1 MTEERRPT
9 AVVTGGSSGI
19 GLAVAEALVQQGHE
33 VVITARNPE
42 RLREAAE
49 RIGAR
54 WYAVDAVDESGMA
67 AVFAELGHVDLLV
80 HSAGVFRAKGIRKQ
94 TAAEFSDTVGLNLTS
109 AYVASR
115 AAVQTM
121 RPGGRII
128 IIGSISGIDGH
139 PWLTGYAASK
149 AGVRMLAESMR
160 AEVEKDGISVNVL
173 ILPTVDTPMMV
184 DIERPAIL
192 VEDCVSAVLWL
203 DSLHPRVRVPEL
215 VLRSA
220 DDSPFGHRINVRV
233 EESATEHVEGA
244 SA

>member
-1 MTEERRPT
+1 MTEKRRPT
-9 AVVTGGSSGI
+9 TVVTGGSSGI
-19 GLAVAEALVQQGHE
+19 GLAVAEALLQRGHD
-33 VVITARNPE
+33 VVITARNPA

-54 WYAVDAVDESGMA
+54 WYAVDAIDEPAMT
-67 AVFAELGHVDLLV
+67 AVFEELGHVDLLV

-94 TAAEFSDTVGLNLTS
+94 TADEFADTVGVNLTS

-115 AAVQTM
+115 AAVRTM
-121 RPGGRII
+121 GPGGRII
-128 IIGSISGIDGH
+128 IIGSVSGIDGH

-149 AGVRMLAESMR
+149 AGVRMMAESMR

-173 ILPTVDTPMMV
+173 ILPTVDTPMMAE
-184 DIERPAIL
+184 IERPAIL

-203 DSLHPRVRVPEL
+203 DRLHPRVRVPEL
-215 VLRSA
+215 ILRSA
-220 DDSPFGHRINVRV
+220 DDSPFVHRINVPV
-233 EESATEHVEGA
+233 EESVREHVKGA